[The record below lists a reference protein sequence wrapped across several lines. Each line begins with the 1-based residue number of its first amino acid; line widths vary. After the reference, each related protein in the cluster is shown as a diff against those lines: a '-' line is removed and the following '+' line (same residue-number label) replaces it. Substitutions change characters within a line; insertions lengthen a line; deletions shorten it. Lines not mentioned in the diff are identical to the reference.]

1 MDVLYPAERM
11 AVVEL
16 VERASRIRE
25 QNENEI
31 VWNLLVDCGTNE
43 SNDFEN
49 GLKSGIAKSL
59 KIVENQVINAWHDVR

>member
-1 MDVLYPAERM
+1 MLNSLK
-11 AVVEL
+11 EL
-16 VERASRIRE
+16 SRIRE